1 MSNKFSIVIP
11 TFENSE
17 YLKLCI
23 NSILK
28 NSTFSHQIIVHI
40 NGEDENTEKILL
52 EKKITYTKSIE
63 NIGLCSGVN
72 IASKKASTNYILYAH
87 DDMYFLPNWD
97 RILIEKVKELK
108 TKKFYLS
115 SIMINGDPKLKGHLN
130 LNAGD
135 TIDNFDE
142 KFLLD
147 NYKKL
152 KHIDFEGS
160 TWAPHLIHKDLWVKV
175 GGFSEEFS
183 PGAGSDPDLNLKL
196 WNEGVRIF
204 KCLNQS
210 RVYHFGSVTIRKKN
224 NKEFKKNQGSRANK
238 IFLLKWGFSVK
249 FFKKYY
255 LKSHYIHNE
264 NLTEPEKGITFY
276 LDLFKDKVALFYYK
290 VISKGTK

>member
-1 MSNKFSIVIP
+1 MISIIIP
-11 TFENSE
+11 SYNNLL
-17 YLKLCI
+17 YLKMCI
-23 NSILK
+23 ESINK
-28 NSTFSHQIIVHI
+28 NSFYKNEILVHI
-40 NGEDENTEKILL
+40 NQGSDGTIEYIKDSNIKF
-52 EKKITYTKSIE
+52 TYSST
-63 NIGLCSGVN
+63 NIGLC
-72 IASKKASTNYILYAH
+72 IACNKISKKSKFDLILYSH

-97 RILIEKVKELK
+97 KILIEKVKELK
-108 TKKFYLS
+108 TNKFYLS
-115 SIMINGDPKLKGHLN
+115 SIMINGDPRLNGHLN

-142 KFLLD
+142 KYLLE

-152 KHIDFEGS
+152 KHPDFDGS

-210 RVYHFGSVTIRKKN
+210 RVYHFGSVTIRKKS

-238 IFLLKWGFSVK
+238 IFLLKWGFSIK

-255 LKSHYIHNE
+255 LKSNTRYESELNE
-264 NLTEPEKGITFY
+264 PNKNIY
-276 LDLFKDKVALFYYK
+276 YYKDLLINKLFYY
-290 VISKGTK
+290 VIKLTKR

>member
-1 MSNKFSIVIP
+1 MISIIIP
-11 TFENSE
+11 TYNNLP
-17 YLKLCI
+17 YLKKCI
-23 NSILK
+23 ESIKK
-28 NSTFSHQIIVHI
+28 NSFYKNEILIHI
-40 NGEDENTEKILL
+40 NEGKDGTKQYLENIDIK
-52 EKKITYTKSIE
+52 YTHSNQ
-63 NIGLCSGVN
+63 NIGLCSACN
-72 IASKKASTNYILYAH
+72 RISKLSRFDLILYSH

-97 RILIEKVKELK
+97 QVLIEKVKELK

-160 TWAPHLIHKDLWVKV
+160 TWAPHLIHKDLWMKV

-210 RVYHFGSVTIRKKN
+210 RVYHFGSVTIRKKSY
-224 NKEFKKNQGSRANK
+224 KEFKKNQGSRANK

-290 VISKGTK
+290 IISKGTK

>member
-1 MSNKFSIVIP
+1 MISIIIP
-11 TFENSE
+11 TYNNLP
-17 YLKLCI
+17 YLKKCI
-23 NSILK
+23 ESINK
-28 NSTFSHQIIVHI
+28 NSFYKNEILIHI
-40 NGEDENTEKILL
+40 NEGKDGTKQYLEDINIK
-52 EKKITYTKSIE
+52 YTQSNQ
-63 NIGLCSGVN
+63 NIGLCSACN
-72 IASKKASTNYILYAH
+72 RISKLSKFDLILYSH

-97 RILIEKVKELK
+97 QILIKKVKELK

-290 VISKGTK
+290 IISKGTK

>member
-1 MSNKFSIVIP
+1 MISIIIP
-11 TFENSE
+11 TYNNLS
-17 YLKLCI
+17 YLKKCI
-23 NSILK
+23 ESIHK
-28 NSTFSHQIIVHI
+28 NSFYKNEILIHI
-40 NGEDENTEKILL
+40 NEGKDGTKQYLEDINIK
-52 EKKITYTKSIE
+52 YTHSNQ
-63 NIGLCSGVN
+63 NIGLCSACN
-72 IASKKASTNYILYAH
+72 RISKLSRFDLILYSH

-97 RILIEKVKELK
+97 QILIEKVKELK

-210 RVYHFGSVTIRKKN
+210 RVYHFGSVTIRKKS

-290 VISKGTK
+290 IISKGTK

>member
-1 MSNKFSIVIP
+1 MISIIIP
-11 TFENSE
+11 SYNNLP
-17 YLKLCI
+17 YLKKCI
-23 NSILK
+23 ESINK
-28 NSTFSHQIIVHI
+28 NSFYKNEILIHI
-40 NGEDENTEKILL
+40 NEGKDGTKQYLEDINIK
-52 EKKITYTKSIE
+52 YTQSNQ
-63 NIGLCSGVN
+63 NIGLCSACN
-72 IASKKASTNYILYAH
+72 RISKLSRFDLILYSH

-97 RILIEKVKELK
+97 QVLIEKVKELK

-210 RVYHFGSVTIRKKN
+210 RVYHFGSVTIRKKS

-290 VISKGTK
+290 IISKGTK

>member
-1 MSNKFSIVIP
+1 MISIIIP
-11 TFENSE
+11 TYNNLP
-17 YLKLCI
+17 YLKKCI
-23 NSILK
+23 ESINK
-28 NSTFSHQIIVHI
+28 NSFYKNEILIHVNEGKDGTKQYLEDI
-40 NGEDENTEKILL
+40 NIK
-52 EKKITYTKSIE
+52 YTQSNQ
-63 NIGLCSGVN
+63 NIGLCSACN
-72 IASKKASTNYILYAH
+72 RISKLSRFDLILYSH

-97 RILIEKVKELK
+97 QILIDKVKELK

-210 RVYHFGSVTIRKKN
+210 RVYHFGSVTIRKKS

-290 VISKGTK
+290 IISKGTK